1 MRRKKILP
9 PDPKQKGFALKQTI
23 LKKEGG
29 LTPGEAVLWTG
40 LVLCT
45 FVLCITL
52 GSVNIP
58 LRDIWHSVF
67 GGNVSKESYRAIVC
81 WTRLPRALCAG
92 LMGTALSLCGA
103 AMQGLLRN
111 PLADGSTLGVS
122 SGAALGAALSIVL
135 GITVPGLET
144 AGPAAMAMLFAF
156 GSLLLILALAWGIDR
171 NFATHNII
179 LIGVVFTMLVSSL
192 LSILITFSGE
202 KLRSIT
208 YWTMGSLSGKSYEQ
222 AAVLLGGLLLFGSPL
237 FSRGRELNAF
247 AVGEENAL
255 HIGVPVRRVKLT
267 VMICASALIGICV
280 SIGGSVAFVG
290 LIIPHMIR
298 LAAGPNHRKLL
309 PLSAFAGAVF
319 LMLADLAARSILSP
333 IELPIG
339 VVTSLIGAVVFIVIF
354 YRSRKGG
361 VI

>member
-1 MRRKKILP
+1 M
-9 PDPKQKGFALKQTI
+9 GFGPA
-23 LKKEGG
+23 
-29 LTPGEAVLWTG
+29 ALWTG
-40 LVLCT
+40 LTLVT
-45 FVLCITL
+45 FVLCVSL

-58 LRDIWHSVF
+58 LGDVWRSVF
-67 GGNVSKESYRAIVC
+67 GGEVSRETYRSIVW
-81 WTRLPRALCAG
+81 WTRLPRVLCAG
-92 LMGTALSLCGA
+92 LMGAALSLCGA

-135 GITVPGLET
+135 GITLPGLET

-171 NFATHNII
+171 SFATHNII
-179 LIGVVFTMLVSSL
+179 LIGVVFTMLVSAL

-222 AAVLLGGLLLFGSPL
+222 AAVLLGGLVIFGLPLLAQS
-237 FSRGRELNAF
+237 RELNAF
-247 AVGEENAL
+247 AVGEENAV
-255 HIGVPVRRVKLT
+255 HVGVPVRRVKLT

-290 LIIPHMIR
+290 LIIPHMVR
-298 LAAGPNHRKLL
+298 LAAGPNHRRLL
-309 PLSAFAGAVF
+309 PLSAFGGAVF
-319 LMLADLAARSILSP
+319 LMLADLTARTIISP
-333 IELPIG
+333 LELPIG
-339 VVTSLIGAVVFIVIF
+339 VVTSLIGAATFIAIF

-361 VI
+361 VR

>member
-1 MRRKKILP
+1 MKNSP
-9 PDPKQKGFALKQTI
+9 Q
-23 LKKEGG
+23 KEGG
-29 LTPGEAVLWTG
+29 LGFGPAVLWTG
-40 LVLCT
+40 LALVT
-45 FVLCITL
+45 FVACVSL
-52 GSVNIP
+52 GSVNIS
-58 LRDIWHSVF
+58 LRDVWNSVF
-67 GGNVSKESYRAIVC
+67 GGEVSRETYRSIIW
-81 WTRLPRALCAG
+81 WTRLPRVLCAG
-92 LMGTALSLCGA
+92 LMGAALSLCGA

-135 GITVPGLET
+135 GITIPGLET

-171 NFATHNII
+171 SFATHNII
-179 LIGVVFTMLVSSL
+179 LIGVVFTMLVSAL

-222 AAVLLGGLLLFGSPL
+222 AGVLLGGLILFGTPL
-237 FSRGRELNAF
+237 FLQSRELNAF

-255 HIGVPVRRVKLT
+255 HVGVPVRRVKLT

-280 SIGGSVAFVG
+280 SIGGSIAFVG
-290 LIIPHMIR
+290 LIIPHMVR

-309 PLSAFAGAVF
+309 PLSAFAGAIF
-319 LMLADLAARSILSP
+319 LMLADLAARSLLSP
-333 IELPIG
+333 LELPIG

-361 VI
+361 VR

>member
-1 MRRKKILP
+1 MKNSPR
-9 PDPKQKGFALKQTI
+9 
-23 LKKEGG
+23 KEGR
-29 LTPGEAVLWTG
+29 LSPGSAALWTG
-40 LVLCT
+40 LMLAT
-45 FVLCITL
+45 FVACVSL

-58 LRDIWHSVF
+58 LRDVWNAVF
-67 GGNVSKESYRAIVC
+67 GGEVSRETYRSIIW
-81 WTRLPRALCAG
+81 WTRLPRVLCAG
-92 LMGTALSLCGA
+92 LMGAALSLCGA

-135 GITVPGLET
+135 GISVPGLES
-144 AGPAAMAMLFAF
+144 AGPAAMAMIFAF
-156 GSLLLILALAWGIDR
+156 GSLLMILALAWGIDR
-171 NFATHNII
+171 SFATHNII
-179 LIGVVFTMLVSSL
+179 LIGVVFTMLVSAL

-222 AAVLLGGLLLFGSPL
+222 AAVLLGGLIVFGLPL
-237 FSRGRELNAF
+237 FLQSRELNAF
-247 AVGEENAL
+247 AVGEENAV

-267 VMICASALIGICV
+267 IMICASALIGICV
-280 SIGGSVAFVG
+280 SIGGSIAFVG
-290 LIIPHMIR
+290 LIIPHMVR
-298 LAAGPNHRKLL
+298 LAAGPNHRRLL
-309 PLSAFAGAVF
+309 PLSAFAGTVF

-333 IELPIG
+333 LELPIG

-361 VI
+361 IR

>member
-1 MRRKKILP
+1 MNRTNLRK
-9 PDPKQKGFALKQTI
+9 G
-23 LKKEGG
+23 GG
-29 LTPGEAVLWTG
+29 LSFGQAALWTG
-40 LVLCT
+40 LALLA
-45 FVLCITL
+45 FVLCVSL
-52 GSVNIP
+52 GSVRIP
-58 LRDIWHSVF
+58 LRDIWRSVF
-67 GGNVSKESYRAIVC
+67 GGDVSRESYRAIVC
-81 WTRLPRALCAG
+81 WTRLPRVLCAG
-92 LMGTALSLCGA
+92 LMGAALSLCGA
-103 AMQGLLRN
+103 SMQGLLRN

-135 GITVPGLET
+135 GVSVPGMES
-144 AGPAAMAMLFAF
+144 AGPAAMAMLFSF
-156 GSLLLILALAWGIDR
+156 GSLILILALAWGIDR
-171 NFATHNII
+171 NFSTHNII

-222 AAVLLGGLLLFGSPL
+222 AAVLLGGLILFGGAL
-237 FSRGRELNAF
+237 LLQARELNAF

-319 LMLADLAARSILSP
+319 LMLADLAARSLLSP
-333 IELPIG
+333 VELPIG
-339 VVTSLIGAVVFIVIF
+339 VVTSLIGAVVFIFIF

-361 VI
+361 IR

>member
-1 MRRKKILP
+1 MKNSP
-9 PDPKQKGFALKQTI
+9 QKEDGPGF
-23 LKKEGG
+23 G
-29 LTPGEAVLWTG
+29 LAALWTG
-40 LVLCT
+40 LALIT
-45 FVLCITL
+45 FVACVSL
-52 GSVNIP
+52 GSVNIS
-58 LRDIWHSVF
+58 LRDVWNSVF
-67 GGNVSKESYRAIVC
+67 GGEVSRETYRSIIW
-81 WTRLPRALCAG
+81 WTRLPRVLCAG
-92 LMGTALSLCGA
+92 LMGAALSLCGA

-135 GITVPGLET
+135 GITIPGLET

-171 NFATHNII
+171 SFATHNII
-179 LIGVVFTMLVSSL
+179 LIGVVFTMLVSAL

-222 AAVLLGGLLLFGSPL
+222 AAVLLGGLILFGTPL
-237 FSRGRELNAF
+237 FMQSRELNAF

-255 HIGVPVRRVKLT
+255 HVGVPVRRVKLT

-280 SIGGSVAFVG
+280 SIGGSIAFVG
-290 LIIPHMIR
+290 LIIPHMVR
-298 LAAGPNHRKLL
+298 LAAGPNHRRLL
-309 PLSAFAGAVF
+309 PLSAFAGSVF
-319 LMLADLAARSILSP
+319 LMLADLAARSLLSP
-333 IELPIG
+333 LELPIG

-361 VI
+361 VR

>member
-1 MRRKKILP
+1 MKNSP
-9 PDPKQKGFALKQTI
+9 QKEDGPGF
-23 LKKEGG
+23 G
-29 LTPGEAVLWTG
+29 LAALWTG
-40 LVLCT
+40 LALIT
-45 FVLCITL
+45 FVACVSL
-52 GSVNIP
+52 GSVNIS
-58 LRDIWHSVF
+58 LRDVWNSVF
-67 GGNVSKESYRAIVC
+67 GGEVSRETYRSIIW
-81 WTRLPRALCAG
+81 WTRLPRVLCAG
-92 LMGTALSLCGA
+92 LMGAALSLCGA

-135 GITVPGLET
+135 GITIPGLET

-171 NFATHNII
+171 SFATHNII
-179 LIGVVFTMLVSSL
+179 LIGVVFTMLVSAL

-222 AAVLLGGLLLFGSPL
+222 AAVLLGGLILFGTPL
-237 FSRGRELNAF
+237 FLQSRELNAF

-255 HIGVPVRRVKLT
+255 HVGVPVRQVKLT
-267 VMICASALIGICV
+267 AMICASALIGICV
-280 SIGGSVAFVG
+280 SIGGSIAFVG
-290 LIIPHMIR
+290 LIIPHMVR
-298 LAAGPNHRKLL
+298 LAAGPNHRRLL

-319 LMLADLAARSILSP
+319 LMLADLAARSLLSP
-333 IELPIG
+333 LELPIG
-339 VVTSLIGAVVFIVIF
+339 VVTSLIGAVVFIAIF

-361 VI
+361 IR

>member
-1 MRRKKILP
+1 MRISER
-9 PDPKQKGFALKQTI
+9 
-23 LKKEGG
+23 KEGG
-29 LTPGEAVLWTG
+29 LGFGPAALWTG
-40 LVLCT
+40 LTLVT
-45 FVLCITL
+45 FVLCVSL

-58 LRDIWHSVF
+58 LRDVWRSVF
-67 GGNVSKESYRAIVC
+67 GGEVSVEAYRSIIW
-81 WTRLPRALCAG
+81 WTRLPRVICAG
-92 LMGTALSLCGA
+92 LMGAALSLCGA

-135 GITVPGLET
+135 GITIPGLES

-156 GSLLLILALAWGIDR
+156 GSLVLILALAWGIDR

-179 LIGVVFTMLVSSL
+179 LIGVVFTMLVSAL

-208 YWTMGSLSGKSYEQ
+208 YWTMGSLSGKRYEQ
-222 AAVLLGGLLLFGSPL
+222 DAVLLAGFLLFGLPL
-237 FSRGRELNAF
+237 LMQSRELNAF
-247 AVGEENAL
+247 AVGEENAQ
-255 HIGVPVRRVKLT
+255 HVGVAVRQVKLM

-298 LAAGPNHRKLL
+298 LAVGPNHRKLL
-309 PLSAFAGAVF
+309 PLSAFGGAVF
-319 LMLADLAARSILSP
+319 LMWADLAARSLLSP

-361 VI
+361 VR

>member
-1 MRRKKILP
+1 MKNNP
-9 PDPKQKGFALKQTI
+9 Q
-23 LKKEGG
+23 KEGG
-29 LTPGEAVLWTG
+29 LGFGPAVLWTG
-40 LVLCT
+40 LALVT
-45 FVLCITL
+45 FVACVSL
-52 GSVNIP
+52 GSVNIS
-58 LRDIWHSVF
+58 LRDVWNSVF
-67 GGNVSKESYRAIVC
+67 GGEVSRETYRSIIW
-81 WTRLPRALCAG
+81 WTRLPRVLCAG
-92 LMGTALSLCGA
+92 LMGSALSLCGA

-135 GITVPGLET
+135 GITIPGLET

-179 LIGVVFTMLVSSL
+179 LIGVVFTMLVSAL

-222 AAVLLGGLLLFGSPL
+222 AGVLLGGLILFGTPL
-237 FSRGRELNAF
+237 FLQSRELNAF

-255 HIGVPVRRVKLT
+255 HVGVPVRRVKLT

-280 SIGGSVAFVG
+280 SIGGSIAFVG
-290 LIIPHMIR
+290 LIIPHMVR

-319 LMLADLAARSILSP
+319 LMLADLAARSLLSP
-333 IELPIG
+333 LELPIG

-361 VI
+361 VR

>member
-1 MRRKKILP
+1 MKNSP
-9 PDPKQKGFALKQTI
+9 QKEDGPGF
-23 LKKEGG
+23 G
-29 LTPGEAVLWTG
+29 LAALWTG
-40 LVLCT
+40 LALIT
-45 FVLCITL
+45 FVACVSL
-52 GSVNIP
+52 GSVNIS
-58 LRDIWHSVF
+58 LRDVWNSVF
-67 GGNVSKESYRAIVC
+67 GGEVSRETYRSIIW
-81 WTRLPRALCAG
+81 WTRLPRVLCAG
-92 LMGTALSLCGA
+92 LMGAALSLCGA

-135 GITVPGLET
+135 GITIPGLET

-171 NFATHNII
+171 SFATHNII
-179 LIGVVFTMLVSSL
+179 LIGVVFTMLVSAL

-222 AAVLLGGLLLFGSPL
+222 AAVLLGGLILFGTPL
-237 FSRGRELNAF
+237 FMQSRELNAF

-255 HIGVPVRRVKLT
+255 HVGVPVRRVKLT

-280 SIGGSVAFVG
+280 SIGGSIAFVG
-290 LIIPHMIR
+290 LIIPHMVR
-298 LAAGPNHRKLL
+298 LAAGPNHRRLL
-309 PLSAFAGAVF
+309 PLSAFAGSVF
-319 LMLADLAARSILSP
+319 LMLADLAARSLLSP
-333 IELPIG
+333 LELPIG

-354 YRSRKGG
+354 YRNRKGG
-361 VI
+361 VR

>member
-1 MRRKKILP
+1 MKKT
-9 PDPKQKGFALKQTI
+9 G

-29 LTPGEAVLWTG
+29 FTPGEAVLWTG
-40 LVLCT
+40 LTLLTFILC
-45 FVLCITL
+45 VSL

-58 LRDIWHSVF
+58 LQDIWRSVF
-67 GGNVSKESYRAIVC
+67 GGEISRESYRAIIV
-81 WTRLPRALCAG
+81 WTRLPRVLCAG
-92 LMGTALSLCGA
+92 LMGAALSLCGA

-135 GITVPGLET
+135 GVTVPGLET
-144 AGPAAMAMLFAF
+144 AGPAAMAMLF
-156 GSLLLILALAWGIDR
+156 
-171 NFATHNII
+171 I

-222 AAVLLGGLLLFGSPL
+222 AAVLLGGLLLFGGPL
-237 FSRGRELNAF
+237 FFRGRELNAF

-319 LMLADLAARSILSP
+319 LMLADLAARSLLSP

-361 VI
+361 VV

>member
-1 MRRKKILP
+1 MKKT
-9 PDPKQKGFALKQTI
+9 G

-29 LTPGEAVLWTG
+29 FTPGEAVLWTG
-40 LVLCT
+40 LTLLTFILC
-45 FVLCITL
+45 VSL
-52 GSVNIP
+52 GSVNIT
-58 LRDIWHSVF
+58 LQDIWRSVF
-67 GGNVSKESYRAIVC
+67 GGEISRESYRAIIV
-81 WTRLPRALCAG
+81 WTRLPRVLCAG
-92 LMGTALSLCGA
+92 LMGAALSLCGA

-135 GITVPGLET
+135 GVTVPGLET

-222 AAVLLGGLLLFGSPL
+222 AAVLLGGLLLFGGPL
-237 FSRGRELNAF
+237 FFRGRELNAF

-280 SIGGSVAFVG
+280 SIGGSFSFVG
-290 LIIPHMIR
+290 LIITHMIR

-319 LMLADLAARSILSP
+319 LMLADLAARSLLSP

-361 VI
+361 VV

>member
-1 MRRKKILP
+1 M
-9 PDPKQKGFALKQTI
+9 KQNG

-29 LTPGEAVLWTG
+29 LASGAAALWTG
-40 LVLCT
+40 LTLLVFILCVG
-45 FVLCITL
+45 F

-58 LRDIWHSVF
+58 LRDIWRSVF
-67 GGNVSKESYRAIVC
+67 GGEVSREAYRSIVV
-81 WTRLPRALCAG
+81 WTRIPRVLCAG
-92 LMGTALSLCGA
+92 LMGAALSLCGA

-135 GITVPGLET
+135 GVSLPGFES
-144 AGPAAMAMLFAF
+144 AGPAAMAMVFSF
-156 GSLLLILALAWGIDR
+156 GSLVLILALAWGIDR

-202 KLRSIT
+202 KLRSVT

-222 AAVLLGGLLLFGSPL
+222 AAVLSAGLVLFGAPLLLCS
-237 FSRGRELNAF
+237 RELNAF

-290 LIIPHMIR
+290 LIVPHTVR
-298 LAAGPNHRKLL
+298 LASGPNHRKLF

-319 LMLADLAARSILSP
+319 LMLADLTSRTVLSP
-333 IELPIG
+333 LELPIG
-339 VVTSLIGAVVFIVIF
+339 VVTSLIGAFTFIVIF
-354 YRSRKGG
+354 YRTRKGG
-361 VI
+361 IR

>member
-1 MRRKKILP
+1 M
-9 PDPKQKGFALKQTI
+9 KQTN
-23 LKKEGG
+23 LNKEGG
-29 LTPGEAVLWTG
+29 LRFGGAVLRTG
-40 LVLCT
+40 LTLLVFALC
-45 FVLCITL
+45 VCL

-58 LRDIWHSVF
+58 LMDVWRAVF
-67 GGNVSKESYRAIVC
+67 GGEVSRESYRAIVI
-81 WTRLPRALCAG
+81 WTRLPRVICAG
-92 LMGTALSLCGA
+92 LMGASLSLCGA

-135 GITVPGLET
+135 GVSIPGLES

-156 GSLLLILALAWGIDR
+156 GSLLLILALAFGIDR
-171 NFATHNII
+171 SFATHNII
-179 LIGVVFTMLVSSL
+179 LIGVVFTMLISAL

-222 AAVLLGGLLLFGSPL
+222 ALVLLGGLAVFGGVLLMQS
-237 FSRGRELNAF
+237 RELNAF
-247 AVGEENAL
+247 AVSEENAQ
-255 HIGVPVRRVKLT
+255 HIGVSVRRVKLT

-298 LAAGPNHRKLL
+298 LAAGPDHRRLL
-309 PLSAFAGAVF
+309 PLSVFYGAVF
-319 LMLADLAARSILSP
+319 LMLADLAARTVLSP

-339 VVTSLIGAVVFIVIF
+339 VVTSLIGAVTFIVIF
-354 YRSRKGG
+354 YRSRKEG
-361 VI
+361 VHRC

>member
-1 MRRKKILP
+1 M
-9 PDPKQKGFALKQTI
+9 
-23 LKKEGG
+23 
-29 LTPGEAVLWTG
+29 
-40 LVLCT
+40 T
-45 FVLCITL
+45 FVLCVSL

-58 LRDIWHSVF
+58 LGDVWHSVF
-67 GGNVSKESYRAIVC
+67 GGEVSRETYRSIVW
-81 WTRLPRALCAG
+81 WTRLPRVLCAG
-92 LMGTALSLCGA
+92 LMGAALSLCGA

-135 GITVPGLET
+135 GITVPGLES

-171 NFATHNII
+171 SFETHNII
-179 LIGVVFTMLVSSL
+179 LIGVVFTMLVSAL
-192 LSILITFSGE
+192 LSVLITFTEE

-222 AAVLLGGLLLFGSPL
+222 TAVLLGGLILFGLPL
-237 FSRGRELNAF
+237 LMQSRELNAF

-255 HIGVPVRRVKLT
+255 NIGVPVRRVKLT

-290 LIIPHMIR
+290 LIIPHMVR
-298 LAAGPNHRKLL
+298 LASGPNHRRLL
-309 PLSAFAGAVF
+309 PRSMFAGAVF
-319 LMLADLAARSILSP
+319 LMLADLAARTVLSP
-333 IELPIG
+333 RELPVG
-339 VVTSLIGAVVFIVIF
+339 VVTSMIGAAVFIAIMI
-354 YRSRKGG
+354 RSRKGG
-361 VI
+361 NPSC

>member
-1 MRRKKILP
+1 MKKNF
-9 PDPKQKGFALKQTI
+9 Q
-23 LKKEGG
+23 KEGG
-29 LTPGEAVLWTG
+29 LSFGSAALWTG
-40 LVLCT
+40 LTLFV
-45 FVLCITL
+45 FVLCVSL

-58 LRDIWHSVF
+58 LRDVWNAVS
-67 GGNVSKESYRAIVC
+67 GGGVSRESYRSIVW
-81 WTRLPRALCAG
+81 WTRLPRVICAG
-92 LMGTALSLCGA
+92 LMGAALSLCGA

-135 GITVPGLET
+135 GITVPGLES
-144 AGPAAMAMLFAF
+144 AGPAAMAMLFSF
-156 GSLLLILALAWGIDR
+156 GSLVLILTLAWGIDR

-179 LIGVVFTMLVSSL
+179 LIGVVFTMLVSAL

-222 AAVLLGGLLLFGSPL
+222 DAVLLGGLLFFGLPL
-237 FSRGRELNAF
+237 LLQSRELNAF

-255 HIGVPVRRVKLT
+255 HVGVPVRRVKLT

-309 PLSAFAGAVF
+309 PLSMFGGAVF

-333 IELPIG
+333 LELPIG

-361 VI
+361 AR